1 MTFTPDF
8 WSSWPVGTVKLRD
21 AKFFD
26 AELWIA
32 EDAALGREEVTGAFS
47 RSEAATLEAAGA
59 GSTAVFSGTEITA
72 VAVMAFGISRS
83 SGD

>member
-26 AELWIA
+26 AELWLA
-32 EDAALGREEVTGAFS
+32 EDAALGREEVTGVVS
-47 RSEAATLEAAGA
+47 RREAATLEAAGA
-59 GSTAVFSGTEITA
+59 GSTESGTELEGKAAVGITA
-72 VAVMAFGISRS
+72 
-83 SGD
+83 